1 MDRQTGME
9 TRRALVCAPRMP
21 EFDREGGSRRV
32 FHLIEFLLEAGWS
45 VSFIARYARDGER
58 YAKALQQ
65 KGVPVYVSDDTW
77 PGGEQC
83 LIHPA
88 DLIAEGNFDIAI
100 IAFWFMTEYY
110 LPIIRS
116 VSPKT
121 RIVADS
127 IDLHFLRQS
136 RSILKPNGDNGSSG
150 ILDPNYAHEMMRE
163 LNAYA
168 ASDAVLTVSQKEADL
183 VNDFVNEPSHA
194 RPLALM
200 EDLPPSPLA
209 FSERNGILFIGNFRH
224 QPNTAGIKYL
234 CQEVLPLVKASV
246 LAEHPVYI
254 VGNELDPGIAEPCRR
269 LGNVRLVGWVPSVLP
284 YLQNARIS
292 VVPLPFGA
300 GTKTKLIQS
309 LTVGTPTVSTTVG
322 IEGLNLKHGEHVLV
336 ADSPIDF
343 ANSIEH
349 LLDNGETWQGLA
361 IRGRTHIT
369 GVHGREAVYNSF
381 MQVVNEV
388 MQKEAKHADLPQET
402 SVGE

>member
-1 MDRQTGME
+1 
-9 TRRALVCAPRMP
+9 MP

-32 FHLIEFLLEAGWS
+32 FHLIEFLQEAGWA
-45 VSFIARYARDGER
+45 VSFITRYASDGER
-58 YAKALQQ
+58 YARVLQQ
-65 KGVPVYVSDDTW
+65 KGVPVYVSDETW
-77 PGGEQC
+77 SGGEQS

-88 DLIAEGNFDIAI
+88 DLIAAGNFDIAI
-100 IAFWFMTEYY
+100 IAFWFMAEYY

-136 RSILKPNGDNGSSG
+136 RTLLNPHGDNGSSG
-150 ILDPNYAHEMMRE
+150 VLDPNYAQEMMRE

-183 VNDFVNEPSHA
+183 VNDLVNSPSHA
-194 RPLALM
+194 YPLGLM
-200 EDLPPSPLA
+200 EDLPPSPLD
-209 FSERNGILFIGNFRH
+209 FSKRKGILFVGNFRH
-224 QPNTAGIKYL
+224 QPNTAGVKYL
-234 CQEVLPLVKASV
+234 CEEILPLIKESV

-284 YLQNARIS
+284 YMQRARIS

-309 LTVGTPTVSTTVG
+309 LTVGTPSVSTTVG
-322 IEGLNLKHGEHVLV
+322 IEGLNLEDGEHVLV
-336 ADSPIDF
+336 ADNPIDF

-349 LLDNGETWQGLA
+349 LLENRETWQRLA
-361 IRGRTHIT
+361 IQGRTHIT
-369 GVHGREAVYNSF
+369 SVHGREAVYNSF
-381 MQVVNEV
+381 MRVVADV
-388 MQKEAKHADLPQET
+388 MQKEVKHEDVSYEAT
-402 SVGE
+402 AG